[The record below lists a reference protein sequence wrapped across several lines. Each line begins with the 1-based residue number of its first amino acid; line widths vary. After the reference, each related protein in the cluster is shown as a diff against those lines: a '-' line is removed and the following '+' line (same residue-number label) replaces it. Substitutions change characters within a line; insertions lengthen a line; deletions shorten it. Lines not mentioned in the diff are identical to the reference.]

1 MNIEYLKSLCSYI
14 RNDSLDTYGYFN
26 DFCVFRFS
34 QIFNTITVF
43 TPPVPFKP
51 EFLCKDGSCHNWSYK
66 VFTSPQDALNEL
78 IQAIAKI
85 KYIQVQSKLDS
96 INKDF

>member
-1 MNIEYLKSLCSYI
+1 MNIESLKSLCNYI
-14 RNDSLDTYGYFN
+14 RNDSLDTYGLFN
-26 DFCVFRFS
+26 DFIVFRFS
-34 QIFNTITVF
+34 EIYNTITVF

-51 EFLCKDGSCHNWSYK
+51 EFLCKDGSCHNWTYK

-85 KYIQVQSKLDS
+85 KYIQVQSKLQR
-96 INKDF
+96 INNDF